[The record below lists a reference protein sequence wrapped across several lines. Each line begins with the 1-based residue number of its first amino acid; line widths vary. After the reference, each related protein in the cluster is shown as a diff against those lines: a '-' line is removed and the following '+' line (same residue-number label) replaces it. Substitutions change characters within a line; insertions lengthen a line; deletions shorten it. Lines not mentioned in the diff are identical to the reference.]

1 MLLHGI
7 KLENS
12 VSTRI
17 CSRDPW
23 QHMLAKQWQLE
34 SVVSNLPL
42 MDSLQWRLQV
52 ISTFSQLFYF
62 ENMPLL
68 PTQAVPHMWAM
79 VKTTLRG
86 TAICRPWATTIATVA
101 SAGDFL
107 HMVVP
112 AKPPYLLW
120 KRPPP
125 HLCSP
130 GLKQEAGKLHCMELL
145 HILYRAF

>member
-1 MLLHGI
+1 MLLHAI

-12 VSTRI
+12 VPTRI

-23 QHMLAKQWQLE
+23 QHMLARQCQLE
-34 SVVSNLPL
+34 SVVRNLPFI
-42 MDSLQWRLQV
+42 DSWQWRLQA

-86 TAICRPWATTIATVA
+86 AAICRPWATTIAIVT

-112 AKPPYLLW
+112 AKLPASTGSDLTPPLFFW
-120 KRPPP
+120 A
-125 HLCSP
+125 
-130 GLKQEAGKLHCMELL
+130 QAGGWEIALHGVIA
-145 HILYRAF
+145 HPV